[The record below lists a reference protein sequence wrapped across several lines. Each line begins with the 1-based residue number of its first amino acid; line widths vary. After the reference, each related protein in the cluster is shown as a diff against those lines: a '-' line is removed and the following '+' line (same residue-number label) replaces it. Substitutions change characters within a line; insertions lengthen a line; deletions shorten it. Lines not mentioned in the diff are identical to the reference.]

1 MFKDKKTAKIVA
13 IAIVAMFVAG
23 IVGIAVSSQNG
34 KGYAAGAGSS
44 SNVGKVNYQ
53 MLVSQHPDL
62 AKVDEVMKNESS
74 QAQKDFD
81 EKSKTMTDQQ
91 KQEYFMQTK
100 QRLDLK
106 EKELVT
112 PIIDKV
118 NAAIKDVAD
127 AKGLAVVMDQGSV
140 VYGGQDLTE
149 EVSKKLYGK

>member
-1 MFKDKKTAKIVA
+1 MFKDKKNAKIVA
-13 IAIVAMFVAG
+13 IAIVAVFVLG
-23 IVGIAVSSQNG
+23 IVGIAVSQNG

-62 AKVDEVMKNESS
+62 AKVDEMMKNESS

-100 QRLDLK
+100 QRLDMK
-106 EKELVT
+106 EKELIT

-127 AKGLAVVMDQGSV
+127 SKGIAVVMDQGSV
-140 VYGGQDLTE
+140 IYGGQDLTE

>member
-1 MFKDKKTAKIVA
+1 MFKDKKNAKIVA
-13 IAIVAMFVAG
+13 IAIVAMFVLG
-23 IVGIAVSSQNG
+23 IVGIAVSQNG

-62 AKVDEVMKNESS
+62 AKVDEVMKGESA

-81 EKSKTMTDQQ
+81 EKSKTMNDQQ

-100 QRLDLK
+100 QRLDVK
-106 EKELVT
+106 EKELIT
-112 PIIDKV
+112 PIINKV

-127 AKGLAVVMDQGSV
+127 AKGIAVVMDQGSV
-140 VYGGQDLTE
+140 IYGGQDLTE